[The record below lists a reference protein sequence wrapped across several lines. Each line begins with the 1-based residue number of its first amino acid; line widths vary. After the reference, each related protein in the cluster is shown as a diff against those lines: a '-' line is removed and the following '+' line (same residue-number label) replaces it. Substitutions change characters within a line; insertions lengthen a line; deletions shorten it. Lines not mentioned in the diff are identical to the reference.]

1 MKKIISLIVAVTLSA
16 ICSVTAFADTFKPV
30 ERTLPLVVDN
40 ADLITDSEEAKL
52 IEKLESVGNAH
63 KCEVAVVTVNS
74 TDGKSHRAYAD
85 DFYDYNGYGYG
96 SNDDGLLFL
105 LDMGAREM
113 YITTHGT
120 AIRAVTD
127 YGRERLFDKV
137 QGEIKSGDYYDAFIE
152 YAEIVDDY
160 YTQYENGEA
169 YDVSSDKISPFKITT
184 MNFVIAIIGALLVAF
199 IGTGNMK
206 GKLKSVRSKPAAAD
220 YVKAGSLNINQSNDI
235 FLYRNV
241 RKVRVQSSSSSG
253 GRSGGS
259 RTHRSSSGRS
269 HGGGGRRF

>member
-40 ADLITDSEEAKL
+40 ANLMTDSEEAQL
-52 IEKLESVGNAH
+52 IEKLEAVGNKH

-74 TDGKSHRAYAD
+74 TGGKSHRAYAD

-105 LDMGAREM
+105 LDMGGREM

-120 AIRAVTD
+120 GISAITD
-127 YGRERLFDKV
+127 YGRERLFDEV
-137 QGEIKSGDYYDAFIE
+137 EGYIKNGYYYDAFIE

-160 YTQYENGEA
+160 YTRYENGA
-169 YDVSSDKISPFKITT
+169 PYDTGSDLFDISFF
-184 MNFVIAIIGALLVAF
+184 NIIGAIGGALAVGF

-206 GKLKSVRSKPAAAD
+206 GKLKSVRSKPAASD

-235 FLYRNV
+235 FLYRHVSRV
-241 RKVRVQSSSSSG
+241 RIQSSSSSS
-253 GRSGGS
+253 SGGS

>member
-1 MKKIISLIVAVTLSA
+1 MKKIISLIIAVTLSA
-16 ICSVTAFADTFKPV
+16 ICSVTAFADTFQQV

-40 ADLITDSEEAKL
+40 ADLMSDSEESEL

-63 KCEVAVVTVNS
+63 RCEVAVVTVTS
-74 TDGKSHRAYAD
+74 TEGKSHMAYAD

-120 AIRAVTD
+120 AIKAVTD
-127 YGRERLFDKV
+127 FGRERLFDKV
-137 QGEIKSGDYYDAFIE
+137 QDDIKSEDYYDAFIR

-160 YTQYENGEA
+160 YTQYENGTP
-169 YDVSSDKISPFKITT
+169 YDVDSEAVSIFEITL
-184 MNFVIAIIGALLVAF
+184 MNFVIAIIAAVLVAL

-206 GKLKSVRSKPAAAD
+206 AKLNSVRSKPSASD
-220 YVKAGSLNINQSNDI
+220 YVKAGSLNINQSNDL
-235 FLYRNV
+235 FLYRDV
-241 RKVRVQSSSSSG
+241 KKVRVESSSSG
-253 GRSGGS
+253 GGSG
-259 RTHRSSSGRS
+259 THSSSSGRS
-269 HGGGGRRF
+269 HGGGGRGF

>member
-1 MKKIISLIVAVTLSA
+1 MKKIISLIIAVTLSA
-16 ICSVTAFADTFKPV
+16 ICSVTAFADTFQQV

-40 ADLITDSEEAKL
+40 ADLMTDSEEAEL
-52 IEKLESVGNAH
+52 IEKLETVGNAH
-63 KCEVAVVTVNS
+63 RCEVAVVTVNS
-74 TDGKSHRAYAD
+74 TEGKSHRDYAD

-120 AIRAVTD
+120 AIKAVTD

-137 QGEIKSGDYYDAFIE
+137 QDDIKSKDYYDAFIR

-169 YDVSSDKISPFKITT
+169 YDVSSDKISPFKITM
-184 MNFVIAIIGALLVAF
+184 MNFVIAIIVAVIVAF
-199 IGTGNMK
+199 AGTSSMK
-206 GKLKSVRSKPAAAD
+206 AKLKSVRSKPAAGD
-220 YVKAGSLNINQSNDI
+220 YVKAGSLNINQSNDL
-235 FLYRNV
+235 FLYRHVKKIRIESN
-241 RKVRVQSSSSSG
+241 SSSSG
-253 GRSGGS
+253 GSG
-259 RTHRSSSGRS
+259 THRSSSGRS
-269 HGGGGRRF
+269 HGGGGRSF

>member
-1 MKKIISLIVAVTLSA
+1 MKKIISLIIAVTLSA
-16 ICSVTAFADTFKPV
+16 ICSVTAFADTFQPV

-40 ADLITDSEEAKL
+40 ADLMSDSEEAEL

-63 KCEVAVVTVNS
+63 RCEVAVVTVTS
-74 TDGKSHRAYAD
+74 TEGKSHMAYAD

-120 AIRAVTD
+120 GISAVTD

-137 QGEIKSGDYYDAFIE
+137 QDDIKSGDYYDAFIR

-160 YTQYENGEA
+160 YTRYENGTP
-169 YDVSSDKISPFKITT
+169 YDINSDKESPFAINIS
-184 MNFVIAIIGALLVAF
+184 NFVIAIIGALLVAF

-206 GKLKSVRSKPAAAD
+206 GKLKSVRSKPAASD

-235 FLYRNV
+235 FLYRHVSRV
-241 RKVRVQSSSSSG
+241 RIQSSSSSS
-253 GRSGGS
+253 SGGS

-269 HGGGGRRF
+269 HGGGGRSF